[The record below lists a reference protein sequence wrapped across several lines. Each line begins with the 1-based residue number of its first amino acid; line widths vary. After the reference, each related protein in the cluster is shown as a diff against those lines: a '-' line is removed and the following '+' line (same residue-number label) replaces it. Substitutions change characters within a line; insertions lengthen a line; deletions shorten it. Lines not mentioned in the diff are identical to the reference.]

1 MLAKCITASL
11 FILATLF
18 GSNAYAATPA
28 KINAE
33 LQKLN
38 TELTQTETEIS
49 QYDELL
55 ALKNAAINEENS
67 KPSPE
72 KAVFEEALAEEK
84 RLKILAATDPS
95 KAGEYKNASFKVTLA
110 ERKYKKANQRLDTLI
125 KEKETLESQVVA
137 SREAAKTLSAKIAAK
152 QQQLSSV
159 ESQLQLR
166 EQAEFEKQRQAL
178 ERLRAENERLK
189 AQQRAAAE
197 QEALEKQRQEKE
209 QRLAAEAAA
218 KVPAIPD
225 RSTRSTVSY
234 LSDSE
239 MIAGEKQ
246 RLATQVSAP
255 SSDAI
260 GTKKYL
266 TIRIPDQMTRSI
278 TLISQGG
285 NQYLGLS
292 KVTSGD
298 ASLSLDNYQWSA
310 TIPAE
315 VGSDKISFYLDL
327 SDQAKPYLVFF
338 KDQTE

>member
-11 FILATLF
+11 FILATIL
-18 GSNAYAATPA
+18 GSSTYAATSA
-28 KINAE
+28 NINAE
-33 LQKLN
+33 LQQLKS
-38 TELTQTETEIS
+38 ELTQIQTEIS

-55 ALKNAAINEENS
+55 ALKNAAINEENN

-72 KAVFEEALAEEK
+72 KAVFEKALAEEK

-95 KAGEYKNASFKVTLA
+95 KAGEYKNASFKATLA
-110 ERKYKKANQRLDTLI
+110 ERKYKKANQRLNALI

-152 QQQLSSV
+152 QQQLSTV
-159 ESQLQLR
+159 KSQLQQR

-197 QEALEKQRQEKE
+197 QEALEKQRQEEE

-234 LSDSE
+234 LIDRDI
-239 MIAGEKQ
+239 IAGEKQ
-246 RLATQVSAP
+246 RLASLVTAP
-255 SSDAI
+255 NREAI

-266 TIRIPDQMTRSI
+266 TVRIPDQMTRSI

-292 KVTSGD
+292 KISSGD
-298 ASLSLDNYQWSA
+298 ASLSLDDFQWSVN
-310 TIPAE
+310 IPAD
-315 VGSDKISFYLDL
+315 VGNDKLSFYLDL
-327 SDQAKPYLVFF
+327 SDQEKPYLVFF